1 LLLPSAVL
9 AFAAASKLKGAYAAF
24 YIQHLTTSELT
35 CNVILPLVEFFVA
48 VGLVLYASRSVFPAA
63 IAFSVYIGY
72 LIQVKISGGNSC
84 NCFGGYEQDIRF
96 VMALDFICL
105 GVLLISNPSRNG
117 LRSFRLPAAIVV
129 AIPIS
134 ALLWVCN
141 PGLSKLV
148 SESFSPG
155 PLRSFSRAGSS
166 VVATTNFKSEVEVTN
181 RSRNTLRIRRILATC
196 GCTTLSPTTLTLE
209 PGESKTLSVTIDLT
223 KSYSVDQSSAQHHI
237 IANCYE
243 EDENLVGEISLF
255 KGRSFR
261 TYGVENRKRVFSW
274 REESPNELEIP
285 ITWFSASETPVE
297 CSMNGEVVGS
307 ARFLDPIRLRVDRP
321 VSFFEKRKL
330 TLSHTVNA
338 ASTITEMDL
347 SVVAKPDEVTCAFR
361 PWNDTIELNS
371 KQGFENVEVRIL
383 DLKAQLIEHS
393 RIIADEK
400 SQNDTFVVTEPRG
413 VGSSYFD
420 LTVFVMRRQSHRIII
435 PFSAGGTSSD

>member
-1 LLLPSAVL
+1 M
-9 AFAAASKLKGAYAAF
+9 SKLKGAYAAF

-35 CNVILPLVEFFVA
+35 CNVLLPLVEFFVA
-48 VGLVLYASRSVFPAA
+48 VGLVLCASRSVFPAG

-72 LIQVKISGGNSC
+72 LIQVKISGRNSC

-117 LRSFRLPAAIVV
+117 QRSFRLPAAIVL

-134 ALLWVCN
+134 SLFWVCN

-148 SESFSPG
+148 AESFSPG
-155 PLRSFSRAGSS
+155 PLRSFSRAGSN
-166 VVATTNFKSEVEVTN
+166 VVATSNFKSEVEVTN
-181 RSRNTLRIRRILATC
+181 RSRNTLRIGRILATC

-223 KSYSVDQSSAQHHI
+223 KSYSVNQSSAQHHI

-243 EDENLVGEISLF
+243 DDENLVDEISLF

-261 TYGVENRKRVFSW
+261 TFGVENRTRVFPW
-274 REESPNELEIP
+274 REESPNEL
-285 ITWFSASETPVE
+285 
-297 CSMNGEVVGS
+297 
-307 ARFLDPIRLRVDRP
+307 
-321 VSFFEKRKL
+321 
-330 TLSHTVNA
+330 
-338 ASTITEMDL
+338 DL

-361 PWNDTIELNS
+361 PWNDSIELNA
-371 KQGFENVEVRIL
+371 KQGFENVDVRIL

-400 SQNDTFVVTEPRG
+400 SQNGTFVVTEPRG

-420 LTVFVMRRQSHRIII
+420 LTVFGMHRLSHRIII
-435 PFSAGGTSSD
+435 PFYAGGASND